1 MEAVNTKDME
11 VMLITPIMKD
21 VFDGK
26 FIELD
31 FHKIS
36 PSYQSLSFNLPIFPI
51 NNILFIVQLQKLL
64 TNSIIV
70 T

>member
-31 FHKIS
+31 FS
-36 PSYQSLSFNLPIFPI
+36 
-51 NNILFIVQLQKLL
+51 
-64 TNSIIV
+64 
-70 T
+70 